1 MPLFYED
8 GTQIKVGDVVA
19 ENTQPERYIVLG
31 FVETHSVRLLLIG
44 TVVDEKSRQFGQT
57 VVVSTGFTRDV
68 PIGVLYRLGYA
79 SITIEP

>member
-8 GTQIKVGDVVA
+8 GTQIKVGDVVS
-19 ENTQPERYIVLG
+19 EGTRTERYIVLG
-31 FVETHSVRLLLIG
+31 FVETHSARLLQIG
-44 TVVDEKSRQFGQT
+44 TVIDDKSKQFGKT
-57 VVVSTGFTRDV
+57 IVFPTGMTREV